1 MNLTPKVQES
11 VLTAIGSV
19 SIVVNADTPNPRESD
34 PAMTLHGLFAR
45 WQAAV
50 LPCHKPISAK
60 RARAA
65 IKSLDRL
72 LGTVLLVAVSPN
84 TGWDYRRQ
92 RHAEGLA
99 PATIH
104 YELRLLRQMCRYGG
118 DVSGVPITS
127 PVVRGTL
134 PKVPARAER
143 WLTAEEL
150 RRITAVAPEY
160 VASVITFAVETGL
173 RINEICQL
181 SWDQVDLQRGE
192 LKLSEQK
199 NGKFSVLPLSRL
211 ARATLVEVA
220 GASACTAAGPIFL
233 KGFQAWTEAGLRAA
247 FYRAVEKAKIAP
259 ARFHDLRHSFATRLV
274 QAGVDLY
281 TVQRLGR
288 WASYDMVQRYGH
300 HNTESLRQALAKVG

>member
-1 MNLTPKVQES
+1 M
-11 VLTAIGSV
+11 
-19 SIVVNADTPNPRESD
+19 SIA
-34 PAMTLHGLFAR
+34 
-45 WQAAV
+45 
-50 LPCHKPISAK
+50 
-60 RARAA
+60 
-65 IKSLDRL
+65 
-72 LGTVLLVAVSPN
+72 
-84 TGWDYRRQ
+84 
-92 RHAEGLA
+92 
-99 PATIH
+99 
-104 YELRLLRQMCRYGG
+104 
-118 DVSGVPITS
+118 S

-134 PKVPARAER
+134 PKVPNRAER

-199 NGKFSVLPLSRL
+199 NGKFSVLPLSSLALETVRL
-211 ARATLVEVA
+211 QRQK
-220 GASACTAAGPIFL
+220 ASGEGQQPIFL